1 MNIVEAL
8 NVALPELPPE
18 AGRLLRPP
26 RVDPTL
32 VAREQMEE
40 GERKVLLLVPSIS
53 RYFVFTP
60 DQWTLLQLFDGQ
72 RSYDEISQL
81 FQARTGRAYPPA
93 WVQQFAEE
101 SQDSEFWYHSPEEKN
116 RALWQK
122 LKDER
127 RQRLASKSRYG
138 NLSEITFSAW
148 DPDRF
153 LTALNQKLSFLFT
166 RWFVVLNLVAF
177 VFMAYVLGSHWGEI
191 VRDNIEL
198 YNFTDKGAGAIAQ
211 FWIIVFIIG
220 FIHELAHGLL
230 CKHAGGAVHRLGFLL
245 IYLSPAFF
253 CDTTEVWVY
262 GGKRQRILTSTAGIW
277 SSLIICALASI
288 LWWGTPPGSEVH
300 NFAYLIILFSGFLPV
315 LINLNPL
322 VKLDGYFIFT
332 EIFALGELKENSA
345 AYVSSWV
352 KRHIFGLPVVVPHVT
367 RRRKLLYV
375 PYTFFSALYSYGLL
389 FFVVTFTYH
398 VCRRFSPEWGFL
410 PALLLAWAIFKAR
423 ILALVSFMKRVY
435 LDKKDRLQNWLSLPR
450 SATLTVGV
458 LVALLAP
465 LWRENIQARFLLEP
479 ARRAVVRVEV
489 PGVVVA
495 TDVQEGL
502 AVAAGAPL
510 LQLRNLSLESVA
522 AQARSDAQLAATRA
536 LQAERDYENYGR
548 AQWERDRRAQQ
559 SRILQSEISG
569 LSLSSPISG
578 VVVTPRVQDLLG
590 TYVQAGT
597 TVVEVA
603 ELSTL
608 RARGFVPELALREI
622 HPDSPADLLLDDG
635 SRIMG
640 LRVAS
645 LAGASSNLEPGLI
658 ERESYK
664 GMQGAQFYPVTILV
678 PNTSGRL
685 RQGTSG
691 TAKIYVRRRSL
702 AGLVAEAIYDF
713 VCRKIW

>member
-18 AGRLLRPP
+18 VGRLTRPP
-26 RVDPTL
+26 RVDPNL
-32 VAREQMEE
+32 VVREQMEK

-60 DQWTLLQLFDGQ
+60 DQWELLQLFDGQ
-72 RSYDEISQL
+72 RSYEEISQL

-101 SQDSEFWYHSPEEKN
+101 SQEAEFWYRTAEEKN
-116 RALWQK
+116 RALWQR
-122 LKDER
+122 LRDER
-127 RQRLASKSRYG
+127 RQRIQNKSKYG
-138 NLSEITFSAW
+138 NLSEISFSAW

-153 LTALNQKLSFLFT
+153 LTTLHQKLTFLFT
-166 RWFVVLNLVAF
+166 PWFLILNLVAF

-211 FWIIVFIIG
+211 FWIIVFVIG

-262 GGKRQRILTSTAGIW
+262 GGKWQRILTSTAGIW

-332 EIFALGELKENSA
+332 EMFALGELKENSA
-345 AYVSSWV
+345 AYVSGWI
-352 KRHIFGLPVVVPHVT
+352 KRHIFRLPVIVPYVT

-375 PYTFFSALYSYGLL
+375 PYTLLSALYSYALL

-398 VCRRFSPEWGFL
+398 VCRRFSPEWGFV
-410 PALLLAWAIFKAR
+410 PALLLAWAIFKGR

-435 LDKKDRLQNWLSLPR
+435 LDKKDRLRNWLSLRR
-450 SATLTVGV
+450 STTLAAAV
-458 LVALLAP
+458 LLVLLAP
-465 LWRENIQARFLLEP
+465 LWRENVQARFLLEP
-479 ARRAVVRVEV
+479 ARRAVVRAEV

-495 TDVQEGL
+495 TDVQEGQ
-502 AVAAGAPL
+502 AVTAGAPL
-510 LQLRNLSLESVA
+510 LQLRNLNLESAA
-522 AQARSDAQLAATRA
+522 AQAESDALLAAARA
-536 LQAERDYENYGR
+536 LQAEQYHRDYGAAR
-548 AQWERDRRAQQ
+548 RERERRAEQ
-559 SRILQSEISG
+559 SRILQLELTH
-569 LSLSSPISG
+569 LSLNSLIPG
-578 VVVTPRVQDLLG
+578 VVVTPRVQDLFGAHL
-590 TYVQAGT
+590 QAGT
-597 TVVEVA
+597 AAVEIA
-603 ELSTL
+603 ELATL
-608 RARGFVPELALREI
+608 RARAFVPELALREI
-622 HPDSPADLLLDDG
+622 HPGSPADLLLDDG
-635 SRIMG
+635 SSISD

-645 LAGASSNLEPGLI
+645 LAPASSNLEPGLM
-658 ERESYK
+658 ESESYK
-664 GMQGAQFYPVTILV
+664 GMQGAEFYPLTILV
-678 PNTSGRL
+678 PNQSGTW
-685 RQGTSG
+685 RQGMSG

-702 AGLVAEAIYDF
+702 AGFSAQAIYEF